1 MSPRLAALALPLLL
15 TAFLAACQSSGRYG
29 TPPYAAAAAGVGVA
43 GAVASRAAGGC
54 WAQCLPGTVCNP
66 ANGLCE
72 RVEARP
78 TPAAIVSAPAAP
90 EAAPAGSAVPA
101 VKHAPAGPRRAP
113 VVSASY
119 PPGHTYEV
127 PPAPVADAGCESAV
141 TDPNA
146 LSCESDASAPH

>member
-1 MSPRLAALALPLLL
+1 MSPRPAALALSLLVP
-15 TAFLAACQSSGRYG
+15 AFVAACQSSGRYG

-66 ANGLCE
+66 GNGLCE

-78 TPAAIVSAPAAP
+78 TPAAIVSQPAPAPAS
-90 EAAPAGSAVPA
+90 AASAAPA

-141 TDPNA
+141 TDPSA
-146 LSCESDASAPH
+146 LSCEMDASAPH